1 MVMSSGLFSRVR
13 RQDNWLSL
21 RCGCRRT
28 MGLMWWTR
36 CGEYTGHWAWLC
48 LVEGH
53 YVTYHYDQLASEISG
68 PSCFSFPGRER
79 GGN

>member
-1 MVMSSGLFSRVR
+1 
-13 RQDNWLSL
+13 
-21 RCGCRRT
+21 
-28 MGLMWWTR
+28 MWWTW

-68 PSCFSFPGRER
+68 PSFFSFPGRER